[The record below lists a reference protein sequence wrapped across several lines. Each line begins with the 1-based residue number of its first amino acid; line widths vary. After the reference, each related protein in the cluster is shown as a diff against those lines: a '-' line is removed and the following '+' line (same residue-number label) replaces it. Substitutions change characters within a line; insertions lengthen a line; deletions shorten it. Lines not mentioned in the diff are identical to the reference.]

1 MRIKILT
8 CAAILLAGLVFYEV
22 RSGHEDAQRWV
33 RFSSPEGRF
42 EILMPGEPVTGKVIE
57 LRLPKFTAE
66 LHPFSALR
74 LPSLGLMCGYAD
86 FPFAPENT
94 NEIFDRTRDG
104 SIGGVDGKLITEG
117 NLTLGGYSGRRFRS
131 TAQGNS
137 FIDEE
142 MYLVGR
148 RFYLIT
154 VLSKT
159 ESPDKNINKVL
170 DSFRFTPP
178 NQ

>member
-1 MRIKILT
+1 
-8 CAAILLAGLVFYEV
+8 
-22 RSGHEDAQRWV
+22 
-33 RFSSPEGRF
+33 
-42 EILMPGEPVTGKVIE
+42 
-57 LRLPKFTAE
+57 
-66 LHPFSALR
+66 
-74 LPSLGLMCGYAD
+74 MCGYAD
-86 FPFAPENT
+86 FPFTPGNT

-104 SIGGVDGKLITEG
+104 PINGVTGKPITEE

-131 TAQGNS
+131 TTQGDS

-142 MYLVGR
+142 MYLVGQ

-159 ESPDKNINKVL
+159 ESPDKDINRVF
-170 DSFRFTPP
+170 DAFRFTRP

>member
-1 MRIKILT
+1 MRNKILSGM
-8 CAAILLAGLVFYEV
+8 AIVMAGLLLCGILFARE
-22 RSGHEDAQRWV
+22 EAQSWV
-33 RFSSPEGRF
+33 KFSSPEGRF

-57 LRLPKFTAE
+57 IQLPTFTAK

-74 LPSLGLMCGYAD
+74 PPSFGLMCGYAD
-86 FPFAPENT
+86 FPFTPKNT
-94 NEIFDRTRDG
+94 NEVFDRTRDG
-104 SIGGVDGKLITEG
+104 SISNVQGKLITEE
-117 NLTLGGYSGRRFRS
+117 NLTLAGYSGRRFRS

-142 MYLVGR
+142 MFLVGE

-159 ESPDKNINKVL
+159 GNPDKNINKVF
-170 DSFRFTPP
+170 DSFRFTVA